1 MPSISR
7 IGSLLILAIC
17 SSLIISGCRRTEI
30 IPAPTL
36 PPPTLTP
43 TPFST
48 PLPTVEPQAT
58 FGGEARPYQ
67 MVVMPPKNSNNDG
80 EDLQTYLNDNSGF
93 TFSVQRAASGAEA
106 LAALC
111 GDVPTLA
118 LVDGWTLL
126 AAQAQGCGRPLLSY
140 VRGRGNTAATGYRSD
155 LIITGTSEASGP
167 AGLKGLIF
175 CRLNAEDLQTWIL
188 PTLLMRTATDFDPVL
203 DLSSVR
209 NVPTLD
215 ALVKEVADKR
225 CAGAIPGGTMLD
237 YTAAENGA
245 VKVLMSSPELPYGGL
260 VASVAMPVSAA
271 DNLSE
276 LLLRNTD
283 ELRGLM
289 DADSLKAVDPAVVQN
304 MLRFM
309 QQAKFDL
316 SGVH

>member
-7 IGSLLILAIC
+7 IGSLLVLAIA
-17 SSLIISGCRRTEI
+17 SSLIMSGCRRTEI

-36 PPPTLTP
+36 PPSTLTP

-48 PLPTVEPQAT
+48 ALPTVEPQAT

-67 MVVMPPKNSNNDG
+67 MVFMPPKGSTNDG
-80 EDLQTYLNDNSGF
+80 EDLQTYLNNNAGF
-93 TFSVQRAASGAEA
+93 TFTVKSVESGAEA

-126 AAQAQGCGRPLLSY
+126 AAQAQGCARPLLSY
-140 VRGRGNTAATGYRSD
+140 VRGRGTTATTGYTSD
-155 LIITGTSEASGP
+155 LIITGESEASGP
-167 AGLKGLIF
+167 GGLKGLIF

-188 PTLLMRTATDFDPVL
+188 PSLLMRTAPDFDPVR

-215 ALVKEVADKR
+215 ALVKEVADKQ
-225 CAGAIPGGTMLD
+225 CVGAIPGGTMLN
-237 YTAAENGA
+237 YASAENGT
-245 VKVLMSSPELPYGGL
+245 VKVLQSSPELPYGGL
-260 VASVAMPVSAA
+260 VASAALPASAA
-271 DNLSE
+271 DFLGE
-276 LLLRNTD
+276 LLLKNSD

-289 DADSLKAVDPAVVQN
+289 DADALKASDDTSIQAI
-304 MLRFM
+304 LRFL

-316 SGVH
+316 TNTQ